1 MVLSTVHTKDPIEM
15 AEKMDADDQPE
26 EMTKEEKNEY
36 ELAIKEAQN
45 DSEIDKSL
53 INSMAQEEKYGN
65 LVQKSIKKTKVPSKK
80 AKLTTDTLI
89 MLTDEEPKE
98 MDAAE

>member
-15 AEKMDADDQPE
+15 AEKMDADNQPEEPE
-26 EMTKEEKNEY
+26 EMTKKEKDEY
-36 ELAIKEAQN
+36 ELAIKEAQT
-45 DSEIDKSL
+45 DSEMDKSL
-53 INSMAQEEKYGN
+53 TNSMAQEEKYGN
-65 LVQKSIKKTKVPSKK
+65 LVQKSIKKTKLPN
-80 AKLTTDTLI
+80 KLTTDTLI

>member
-1 MVLSTVHTKDPIEM
+1 M